1 MTDTFSK
8 QERSKIMRA
17 VKSKGNKS
25 TELRLIALFKEHGI
39 KGWRRNFKLPGRP
52 DFVFPKQRVVVF
64 ADGCFWHGHG
74 CRNTKPS
81 DNAAYWQAK
90 IGRNQQRDQEVTAV
104 LVQKNWRVV
113 RIWECEIK
121 RGEMQKFA
129 DAGLL
134 SADFAVT
141 LS

>member
-25 TELRLIALFKEHGI
+25 TELRLIALFKQHGI
-39 KGWRRNFKLPGRP
+39 KGWRRNFKLPGKP
-52 DFVFPKQRVVVF
+52 DFVFPKQRVVIF

-74 CRNTKPS
+74 CRNTIPS
-81 DNAAYWQAK
+81 DNAAYWRAK
-90 IGRNQQRDQEVTAV
+90 IERNRQRDQEVTAV
-104 LVQKNWRVV
+104 LTAKNWRVV

-134 SADFAVT
+134 SSTDYAD
-141 LS
+141 